1 MSPDLRVNL
10 GGIELK
16 NPVVVA
22 AGTFG
27 FGKEYTPFLSLSSL
41 GALTTKTL
49 TLKPR
54 RGNPP
59 PRIVETAAGIL
70 NAVGLEN
77 PGLTYF
83 LEKVLPEIKSFQVPI
98 IVSIAGNTLEEYVE
112 LARLL
117 DKVGVAGLELNISCP
132 NVEKGGIEFSRE
144 PAAAAELTRLVKEVT
159 GLPVIVKLPPQ
170 ENITFLAQKLAEA
183 GADALSLINTLR
195 GMAIDVTTR
204 RPVLGSITGGLSG
217 PALKPVAL
225 YFVWEVAKCVELPLV
240 GMGGIFTARD
250 ALEFILAGA
259 TAVAVGTANIV
270 YPQAAAEIIEDLEKY
285 LEENNFKSL
294 AEIRGLARRDTQE
307 KMG

>member
-259 TAVAVGTANIV
+259 TAVAVGTANLV
-270 YPQAAAEIIEDLEKY
+270 YPQAAVEIIEDLEKY

>member
-27 FGKEYTPFLSLSSL
+27 FGKEYTSFLSLSSL

-59 PRIVETAAGIL
+59 PRIAETAAGIL

-117 DKVGVAGLELNISCP
+117 DKAGVAGLELNISCP

-159 GLPVIVKLPPQ
+159 RLPVIVKLPPQ
-170 ENITFLAQKLAEA
+170 ENLTFLAQKLAEA

-259 TAVAVGTANIV
+259 TAVAVGTANLV
-270 YPQAAAEIIEDLEKY
+270 YPQAAVEIIEDLEKY

>member
-27 FGKEYTPFLSLSSL
+27 FGKEYTSFLSLSSL

-117 DKVGVAGLELNISCP
+117 DKAGVAGLELNISCP

-259 TAVAVGTANIV
+259 TAVAVGTANLV
-270 YPQAAAEIIEDLEKY
+270 YPQAAVEIIEDLEKY